1 MKKVL
6 SALIAV
12 TLMLQLLVMFGTV
25 SAAGNASL
33 VVSSASGVEGA
44 TVTLEVH
51 LVNNPG
57 FHSLECDIEYDET
70 KLELVSITAGEKL
83 APGATSVDPENQFI
97 FTLGDGETPAKFIY
111 MGVAV
116 TDTVPPQIILNTLIE
131 GDVTVAKLTFKML
144 ATGTADV
151 TVDCVESLSLD
162 AEYNMNQFETASAT
176 GTVTVTEKP
185 AYVLGDAD
193 GNGTVNM
200 FDAIAIRR
208 YLVNKEQNPLNG
220 GLEAAD
226 VDGKPSVT
234 MFDAIAIR
242 RYLVNK
248 EQYPFVQ
255 N

>member
-44 TVTLEVH
+44 TVTLEVQ

-97 FTLGDGETPAKFIY
+97 CTLGDGETPAKFIY

-185 AYVLGDAD
+185 AYIRGDV
-193 GNGTVNM
+193 NGDNVVDDN
-200 FDAIAIRR
+200 DAIHLLLYTLFGSAD
-208 YLVNKEQNPLNG
+208 YPVNQNCDMNG
-220 GLEAAD
+220 
-226 VDGKPSVT
+226 DGVEDDN
-234 MFDAIAIR
+234 DAIHLLLYTLFGSAD
-242 RYLVNK
+242 
-248 EQYPFVQ
+248 YPLS
-255 N
+255 